1 MSILTPSAK
10 KAPTEPTA
18 PRKIPRRKAADQRL
32 RILERLIA
40 GLSVA
45 HIARMESLTARRVR
59 QIIGET
65 LERREIDPPA
75 AYAQLQIARLSEAMV
90 VAHTMMTEG
99 NLDAVDRVVK
109 ITAEIDR
116 YYRALPIPSQGE

>member
-1 MSILTPSAK
+1 MSILTPSVK
-10 KAPTEPTA
+10 KAPAEPPA
-18 PRKIPRRKAADQRL
+18 PRKILRRKAADQRL

-45 HIARMESLTARRVR
+45 HIARMENLTARRVR

-116 YYRALPIPSQGE
+116 YYRALPIPPQGE